1 MSSFFLAWESCTR
14 SEKRHNLCR
23 GFRARQRRSVLF
35 SCSSRQ
41 YFLIA
46 CTGGLRNV
54 VMAMMVHHRTVN
66 LGNKI
71 VGGARTRELGLA
83 ARGMDGGINIRM
95 AGLNQQ
101 STELVCCLLVQVWW
115 SVSSRDVAWHPCGAE
130 PIAFP
135 DEDQSS
141 SPPWRCL
148 GTKAQERPDDR
159 GAAHAK
165 ARLSFSRMHRLAGIF
180 WGGTNA

>member
-1 MSSFFLAWESCTR
+1 
-14 SEKRHNLCR
+14 
-23 GFRARQRRSVLF
+23 
-35 SCSSRQ
+35 
-41 YFLIA
+41 
-46 CTGGLRNV
+46 
-54 VMAMMVHHRTVN
+54 
-66 LGNKI
+66 
-71 VGGARTRELGLA
+71 
-83 ARGMDGGINIRM
+83 MDGGINIRM

-101 STELVCCLLVQVWW
+101 STELVGCLLVQVWW

-165 ARLSFSRMHRLAGIF
+165 ARLSFSRMHRQAGIF
-180 WGGTNA
+180 LGEQTRDWEKSTTNGGGGNSPHKLGKLAVCFL